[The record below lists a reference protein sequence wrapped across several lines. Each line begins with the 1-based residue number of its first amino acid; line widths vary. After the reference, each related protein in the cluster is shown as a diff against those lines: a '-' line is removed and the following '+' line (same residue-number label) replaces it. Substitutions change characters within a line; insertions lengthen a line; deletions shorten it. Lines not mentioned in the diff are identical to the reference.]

1 MRRVAVLVMLTGCS
15 FSHGS
20 LSGDDSTPPGEAGP
34 RDGTIDALGLV
45 DDGLLVRYFI
55 DEAAS
60 GQTPIRIEDS
70 APTPLTLVLTY
81 TNAFSFTEP
90 APDHRALRW
99 TAPSDVGRA
108 SAPIDGTK
116 ISSMLDPAKT
126 FTLELVTELRGN
138 GAGENRFIS
147 VANGTSTYGS
157 VALITSDLV
166 SLRLHLG
173 TATVYW
179 SVPFAQGRLVLTCV
193 VDTTQATATD
203 RAKLYINGAPA
214 TRTGGTSPSQ
224 GYDPPILLSDYL
236 AIGNV
241 EGAGRSPE
249 GDIFYAAIY
258 TTALSPAQV
267 MTNAQRLM
275 ANDDR

>member
-1 MRRVAVLVMLTGCS
+1 MRGAAVLVMLTGCS
-15 FSHGS
+15 FNHGS
-20 LSGDDSTPPGEAGP
+20 LGGDGLPPEAGP
-34 RDGTIDALGLV
+34 RDGTVDAITLV

-81 TNAFSFTEP
+81 TNAFGFTEP
-90 APDHRALRW
+90 APQHRGVRW
-99 TAPSDVGRA
+99 TAASDVGRA

-126 FTLELVTELRGN
+126 FTLEIVTELRGN

-173 TATVYW
+173 TSTVYW
-179 SVPFAQGRLVLTCV
+179 AVPFAQGRVILHCV
-193 VDTTQATATD
+193 VDTNQTAPTD

-214 TRTGGTSPSQ
+214 TRTGGTSPAQ
-224 GYDPPILLSDYL
+224 FYDPPILLTDYL

-241 EGAGRSPE
+241 EGAGRSPD

-258 TTALSPAQV
+258 TAALSPEQV
-267 MTNAQRLM
+267 AHNAQRL
-275 ANDDR
+275 AASDDR